1 MVCTC
6 VATLPP
12 SNGGAIANCDVNP
25 QPDAGFGPFGYAT
38 CIEVSASA
46 DEIQYLSNNATST
59 DIAFVFAWGCAAVLT
74 LFTIGYAVG
83 VIKRLVNLA

>member
-6 VATLPP
+6 QARLPA
-12 SNGGAIANCDVNP
+12 SNGAAIAGCDVNP
-25 QPDAGFGPFGYAT
+25 QLDARFGSFGYAA

-46 DEIQYLSNNATST
+46 DEIQYLSGNATSS

-74 LFTIGYAVG
+74 LFTIGYVVG